1 MVGKTP
7 SSPFWSWALPIV
19 WALILMTMSGDFGA
33 SPNTLPI
40 FKWVLST
47 FTDLSPKTIESLH
60 HWFRKSLHVICY
72 GILAVLWLRA
82 LILTYPER
90 QGANLILTLLLTLV
104 VSLLDEGRQS
114 LVRSRTGALRDVS
127 LDMTGAILFTLAAAR
142 YLKRKVRLSS
152 EAEESPFS

>member
-1 MVGKTP
+1 MVEKTT
-7 SSPFWSWALPIV
+7 SSRFWSWALPIV
-19 WALILMTMSGDFGA
+19 WALILMTMSGDFGS

-47 FTDLSPKTIESLH
+47 FTDLSPQTIKSLH

-90 QGANLILTLLLTLV
+90 RVANLILTLLLTLG

-142 YLKRKVRLSS
+142 YLKKRARPSH

>member
-1 MVGKTP
+1 MVAKTP
-7 SSPFWSWALPIV
+7 GSPFWSWALPIV

-60 HWFRKSLHVICY
+60 LWFRKSLHVICY

-90 QGANLILTLLLTLV
+90 QGANLILTLLLTLG
-104 VSLLDEGRQS
+104 VSLLDEGHQS

-142 YLKRKVRLSS
+142 YLKRKARLSYES
-152 EAEESPFS
+152 EEPPFS